1 MINLP
6 IHITAHHLT
15 LDEGLR
21 QFVRRK
27 IGPLN
32 RFANDA
38 ISAEVV
44 LRQDAPTSPHF
55 SATARIA
62 LPGRDIHG
70 HASGSNVYVAIGKL
84 ASKIARLSRK
94 RKTRLA
100 KSVYSRGIFQNFVT
114 GTRCPADTECAAP
127 LVSLEPCSAS
137 QPSSVV
143 VKMIRHSDGPC
154 NYDHE
159 QAKYHYH

>member
-44 LRQDAPTSPHF
+44 LRQDAPTSPRF

-70 HASGSNVYVAIGKL
+70 HASGSIVYVAIGKL

-100 KSVYSRGIFQNFVT
+100 KAFTRAGSSRISLRGRAGLTQNVQRHSF
-114 GTRCPADTECAAP
+114 P
-127 LVSLEPCSAS
+127 LNLLRISTIP
-137 QPSSVV
+137 VV

-159 QAKYHYH
+159 QTKYHYH